1 MENGNDF
8 KDLIASTPDDL
19 SAKERILRTA
29 LILFNKNGI
38 HTTGIEK
45 IISESGVAKATFYK
59 HFPSKTNLVRAYL
72 EYKDVIWFRRF
83 DQFTSGVSLSS
94 LDRLLGIFDALEA
107 WFSEPGFRGCP
118 FIKGLTEFDPVVDP
132 EVFECVSQHFVKTQ
146 RFVEDR
152 LKEVVPNKAAE
163 FAPKVMSLIAGATI
177 LAVATG
183 NQESARMSKSM
194 LKVLIEQAK
203 SSDSLPAS

>member
-8 KDLIASTPDDL
+8 KDLTAIAPEDL
-19 SAKERILRTA
+19 SAKERIIRTA
-29 LILFNKNGI
+29 LILFNKSGV

-59 HFPSKTNLVRAYL
+59 HFPSKTDLVRAYL
-72 EYKDVIWFRRF
+72 GYKDEVWFRRF
-83 DQFTSGVSLSS
+83 DQFTSDKSLSS
-94 LDRLLGIFDALEA
+94 LDRLLRIFDALEA

-118 FIKGLTEFDPVVDP
+118 FIKGLTEFDPAVEP
-132 EVFECVSQHFVKTQ
+132 EVFECVSKHFVKTQ

-152 LKEVVPNKAAE
+152 LKEVLPNKVEE
-163 FAPKVMSLIAGATI
+163 FAPKVMSLIAGATV

-183 NQESARMSKSM
+183 NPESARMSKSM
-194 LKVLIEQAK
+194 LKTLVEQAEANE
-203 SSDSLPAS
+203 S